1 MPAADAPRPATGRAS
16 RPHGRRIEVWLT
28 ADEKQALTDRAAQ
41 AGLSLS
47 AYMRAAGLNHPIRA
61 VADTQA
67 VADLVKVSADLGR
80 LGGLL
85 KLWLAER
92 RGEGAPPV
100 SVDRVLGETRN
111 LQQRMRELASQVRR
125 R

>member
-1 MPAADAPRPATGRAS
+1 MAGTPADPDKS
-16 RPHGRRIEVWLT
+16 RVNRQKPVKVYVS
-28 ADEKQALTDRAAQ
+28 DTDRAALEER
-41 AGLSLS
+41 AAAGGLSLS
-47 AYMRAAGLNHPIRA
+47 AYLLAAGLNHPIRA
-61 VADTQA
+61 TADTQA
-67 VADLVKVSADLGR
+67 VADLVKVAADLGR

-100 SVDRVLGETRN
+100 AVDRVLGETRA
-111 LQQRMRELASQVRR
+111 LQQRMLKLTSQVRR